1 MQRSMV
7 IGDELATVGLD
18 QVQFTDRATLV
29 VRGAARWS
37 APDLYG
43 CYYGVD

>member
-1 MQRSMV
+1 MV

-18 QVQFTDRATLV
+18 QVQFTDRDTLV

-37 APDLYG
+37 PADQYG
-43 CYYGVD
+43 CYYYGIG